1 VKLANGQTITIPVG
15 QSSSSVDFTVPNSVH
30 TTKPDVSNAITEI
43 TGGNYEKV
51 VGEGKPV
58 TSVTQGPGTED
69 TTELKLTA
77 TDTVAEGGKIT
88 YTVTLTNPAG
98 SDVTVKLSNGETIT
112 IAKGQT
118 ENSISI
124 DAPADD
130 VYIDAEK
137 LSVTVDKATG
147 GDFEKLVVD
156 KTPAVTDVTDTID
169 TSTVTLTASNGP
181 VAEGST
187 ITYTASVNHEVTG
200 SDLVVKLANGQTITI
215 PVGQSSSSVDYTVPS
230 TVHATKPDAS
240 NSITE
245 ITGGNYEKVVGE
257 GKPTTVV
264 IGNPATDDTTELKLT
279 ATDTVAEGGKITYTV
294 TLTNPAGSDMT
305 VKLSNGETITIA
317 KGQTE
322 NSISIDAPAD
332 DVYIDAETLS
342 VTVDKTTGGDFAK
355 LVVDGT
361 PAQTQVT
368 DTIDT
373 STVTLTASNN
383 SVAEGGTITY
393 TASVNHEVTGSDL
406 VVKLAN
412 GQTITIPVGQ
422 SSSSVDYTVPNSVHN
437 TKPDVSNSIDEI
449 TGGNY
454 EKVVGEGKPV
464 TSVTQGPGT
473 EDTTE
478 LKLTATGEVAEG
490 GKITYTATLSNPA
503 GSDVTIKLSNGETI
517 TIAKGQT
524 ENSISIDAPADD
536 VYIDAEKLSVTVDK
550 ADGGDFE
557 KLVV

>member
-1 VKLANGQTITIPVG
+1 M
-15 QSSSSVDFTVPNSVH
+15 
-30 TTKPDVSNAITEI
+30 SNAITEI

-88 YTVTLTNPAG
+88 YTATLSNPAG
-98 SDVTVKLSNGETIT
+98 SDVTIKLSNGETIT

-118 ENSISI
+118 ESSISI

-137 LSVTVDKATG
+137 LSVTVDKVDG
-147 GDFEKLVVD
+147 GDFEKLEVNP
-156 KTPAVTDVTDTID
+156 TPA
-169 TSTVTLTASNGP
+169 
-181 VAEGST
+181 E
-187 ITYTASVNHEVTG
+187 
-200 SDLVVKLANGQTITI
+200 
-215 PVGQSSSSVDYTVPS
+215 
-230 TVHATKPDAS
+230 
-240 NSITE
+240 
-245 ITGGNYEKVVGE
+245 
-257 GKPTTVV
+257 
-264 IGNPATDDTTELKLT
+264 
-279 ATDTVAEGGKITYTV
+279 
-294 TLTNPAGSDMT
+294 
-305 VKLSNGETITIA
+305 
-317 KGQTE
+317 
-322 NSISIDAPAD
+322 
-332 DVYIDAETLS
+332 
-342 VTVDKTTGGDFAK
+342 
-355 LVVDGT
+355 
-361 PAQTQVT
+361 TQVT

-412 GQTITIPVGQ
+412 GQIITIPVGQ
-422 SSSSVDYTVPNSVHN
+422 SSSSVDFTVPNSVHN
-437 TKPDVSNSIDEI
+437 TKPDVSNAITEI

-550 ADGGDFE
+550 VDGGDFE
-557 KLVV
+557 KLEVNPTPAETQVTDTIDTSTVTLTASNSSVAEGGTITYTASVNHEVTGSDLVVKLANGQTITIPVGQSSSSVDFTVPNSVHTTKPDVSNAITEITGGNYEKVVGEGKPVTSVTQGPGTEDTTELKLTATDTVAEGGKITYTATLSNPAGSDVTIKLSNGETITIAKGQT